1 MQSLDIISVNI
12 WQILISL
19 FNLVLIYLIVK
30 KVFYNPVK
38 KMLAK
43 RQEEVDD
50 QYAAAKEAEQKA
62 LADKTAWEEKLQN
75 AENEADAL
83 LKAAVANADRR
94 GDTIVAE
101 ARDKAADIIRRAENE
116 AELERRKAEAGIKQ
130 EIVDVSALL
139 ATQMLGREVRAEDHR
154 ELIDSF
160 IEEIGDGQ

>member
-1 MQSLDIISVNI
+1 
-12 WQILISL
+12 
-19 FNLVLIYLIVK
+19 
-30 KVFYNPVK
+30 
-38 KMLAK
+38 
-43 RQEEVDD
+43 
-50 QYAAAKEAEQKA
+50 
-62 LADKTAWEEKLQN
+62 
-75 AENEADAL
+75 
-83 LKAAVANADRR
+83 
-94 GDTIVAE
+94 VAE

>member
-1 MQSLDIISVNI
+1 MQTLEIISVNL
-12 WQILISL
+12 WAILISL
-19 FNLVLIYLIVK
+19 LNLLLLFLILK
-30 KVFYNPVK
+30 KFLYKPVK
-38 KMLAK
+38 KMLAQ
-43 RQEEVDD
+43 RQQQIDD
-50 QYAAAKEAEQKA
+50 QYKAAEEAEQKA
-62 LADKTAWEEKLQN
+62 LADKAAWEDKLQH
-75 AENEADAL
+75 AEGEADAL

-94 GDTIVAE
+94 SDVIVAE
-101 ARDKAADIIRRAENE
+101 ARDKAADILRRAENE